1 MENNKIIIEQN
12 HTIIS
17 HFIIIFFC
25 TFIFLGLFYSIFTF
39 SIIGILLF
47 LILSILIILYSIS
60 REKII
65 KRKKEIYIGI
75 ILSLMISY
83 SIIKI
88 DLKNDIFFQ
97 IHLYYISLVIYH
109 YSKYL
114 SVLIYHFNKCSWHS
128 FLIDQSKEWIFAT
141 LFGFGEYY
149 LEMIYFKKIK
159 TCLFFIILGLII
171 LIIGQFFRISAL
183 FTGKVS
189 FTHVISYKKKKE
201 HVLVTNGI
209 YSISRHPSY
218 FGFFIWSIGTQILCF
233 NPICIICYPI
243 ALFIFFKDRILDE
256 EILLIQFFG
265 NEYIKYKR
273 KVPILIPF
281 INLSENDEKKSL
293 EIYKRNKEI
302 EEKFPNMIQDKKKEE
317 SSDEED

>member
-1 MENNKIIIEQN
+1 MEEEKIIKEQKETIKN
-12 HTIIS
+12 HYL
-17 HFIIIFFC
+17 IIFIS
-25 TFIFLGLFYSIFTF
+25 TPIFIGLFYSIYFF
-39 SIIGILLF
+39 SIIKF
-47 LILSILIILYSIS
+47 LIFTILSILISYYLIS
-60 REKII
+60 TLKNE
-65 KRKKEIYIGI
+65 KRKKEIYTGL
-75 ILSLMISY
+75 ILTFIFSY
-83 SIIKI
+83 SLINLYKGE
-88 DLKNDIFFQ
+88 DFLYQ
-97 IHLYYISLVIYH
+97 IHIYYISLSIYH
-109 YSKYL
+109 YAEYL
-114 SVLIYHFNKCSWHS
+114 SVLFYHFDNCSWHS
-128 FLIDQSKEWIFAT
+128 FLIDQSKQWIYTTSFSF
-141 LFGFGEYY
+141 LEYY
-149 LEMIYFKKIK
+149 IENFFFHKFKSFI
-159 TCLFFIILGLII
+159 LFTIIGII
-171 LIIGQFFRISAL
+171 CLIIGQYFRIAAL

-189 FTHVISYKKKKE
+189 FTHLISYKKKKE
-201 HVLVTNGI
+201 HVLVTHGI

>member
-1 MENNKIIIEQN
+1 MENNKILVEQK
-12 HTIIS
+12 HTLIS
-17 HFIIIFFC
+17 HLIIIFFS

-39 SIIGILLF
+39 SIIGIILF

-60 REKII
+60 REKNK
-65 KRKKEIYIGI
+65 KRKKEIYIGL
-75 ILSLMISY
+75 ILSLILSY

-109 YSKYL
+109 YTEYL

-128 FLIDQSKEWIFAT
+128 FLIDQSKEWIFSI
-141 LFGFGEYY
+141 LFSFGEYY
-149 LEMIYFKKIK
+149 IEMIYFKKIK
-159 TCLFFIILGLII
+159 TCLIFIILGLII

-183 FTGKVS
+183 FTGKIS

-233 NPICIICYPI
+233 NPICIISYI
-243 ALFIFFKDRILDE
+243 IVLFIFFKDRILDE

-265 NEYIKYKR
+265 DEYINYKR

-281 INLSENDEKKSL
+281 IHLNEDDEKKSL
-293 EIYKRNKEI
+293 EIYKKNKNI
-302 EEKFPNMIQDKKKEE
+302 EEKYPNKIQNEKNEE
-317 SSDEED
+317 SFDEEE